1 MRTLHAIQ
9 HERLKRFKVSD
20 CVDVHCHILPGV
32 DDGPAK
38 MDDALALARAIVRD
52 GITTVIAT
60 PHQLGRLVGKNP
72 PREIRRRVVELQEML
87 DHKRIPLRI
96 LSGGEVRID
105 VGICGLLRD
114 DEIGTLADKHRHL
127 LLELPTTVA
136 MDPAAFMPSVAGR
149 ELTVV
154 IAHAERC
161 EKFQRDNGAAQAWI
175 DAGAAFQVNAGALQG
190 KFGSSAEA
198 AAWRWL
204 SMGWVSLIATDAHG
218 ARSRRPRMTEAID
231 AIAQKLGEPIARH
244 VCIDNPIRIAEG
256 KKLKPA
262 PLP

>member
-1 MRTLHAIQ
+1 MAPLHAIQ
-9 HERLKRFKVSD
+9 QARLSRFKVAD

-52 GITTVIAT
+52 GTTTVIAT
-60 PHQLGRLVGKNP
+60 PHQLGRLIGKNAP
-72 PREIRRRVVELQEML
+72 SEIRRRVASLQETL
-87 DHKRIPLRI
+87 DQRRIPLRI
-96 LSGGEVRID
+96 LPGGEVRID

-114 DEIGTLADKHRHL
+114 DEISTLADKHKHL

-136 MDPAAFMPSVAGR
+136 IDPAAFMPTMMDR
-149 ELTVV
+149 EITVV

-161 EKFQRDNGAAQAWI
+161 EKFHFDNDAPRAWM
-175 DAGAAFQVNAGALQG
+175 DAGAALQVNAGALQG
-190 KFGSSAEA
+190 KFGRAAEA

-218 ARSRRPRMTEAID
+218 ARARRPRMTEAID
-231 AIAQKLGEPIARH
+231 AIAQKLGESVARH